1 MEMCRLTPGVSQRAE
16 TGFSVQ
22 CAGSRAKLL
31 NRFSC
36 QQSGAISGDHVW
48 KQASSC
54 RRALKGS
61 HRQNH
66 TYHVVRGRSIM
77 LNRCRFRSLTEQFD
91 QVIWLSVACCQGAV
105 LVLCRC
111 SKRSI
116 SADVMPSRCALG
128 VGIIHRCRVQ
138 LHGDP
143 EPGRNL
149 KVKSLRYLEKMI
161 VICQPCNAMPSRSL
175 REPAIFAS
183 PSIYRGVRHHDFV
196 LGAVGVQ

>member
-66 TYHVVRGRSIM
+66 TNHVVRGRSIM
-77 LNRCRFRSLTEQFD
+77 LNMRQFRSFTEQFP
-91 QVIWLSVACCQGAV
+91 QVIWLSVADCQGAE

-116 SADVMPSRCALG
+116 RADVMPCRCGLG
-128 VGIIHRCRVQ
+128 VGIIHRFRAQ

-143 EPGRNL
+143 EPGRDL
-149 KVKSLRYLEKMI
+149 MI
-161 VICQPCNAMPSRSL
+161 T
-175 REPAIFAS
+175 
-183 PSIYRGVRHHDFV
+183 H
-196 LGAVGVQ
+196 

>member
-1 MEMCRLTPGVSQRAE
+1 MEMCRLTPKASQRAE
-16 TGFSVQ
+16 TGYSVQ

-36 QQSGAISGDHVW
+36 LQSGAISGDHVW

-66 TYHVVRGRSIM
+66 TNRVVHVRSIM
-77 LNRCRFRSLTEQFD
+77 LNTRQFRSLTEQFD
-91 QVIWLSVACCQGAV
+91 QVIWLSVACCQGDV

-116 SADVMPSRCALG
+116 RADVMPCRCALG

-138 LHGDP
+138 LHGAP
-143 EPGRNL
+143 ETGRSL
-149 KVKSLRYLEKMI
+149 KFKLLIFMQNYWI
-161 VICQPCNAMPSRSL
+161 PSR
-175 REPAIFAS
+175 
-183 PSIYRGVRHHDFV
+183 GV
-196 LGAVGVQ
+196 AVRQADL